1 MTRTPRNLA
10 PRSRWLARA
19 ATLGMLVGLLGA
31 ASCGDVVRQG
41 RGSTYLILD
50 ELAGASGADS
60 SPTFATVMQSD
71 VVTKGSVFEDPGRV
85 RVRLAFKD
93 VTGPTEPTSNQ
104 AITINR
110 YRVVYRRAD
119 GRNTQGVD
127 VPYAFD
133 GGVTFTVAN
142 AQTPSVATFSIV
154 RAQAKLESPLVKLA
168 GGGGALL
175 ISAIAE
181 VTFFG
186 RDQTGNDV
194 SVTGTISINFA
205 DWADPLAETPA
216 S

>member
-1 MTRTPRNLA
+1 MSKLDDKKVAAIKGPDAGKSVMRVRDGLA
-10 PRSRWLARA
+10 DGLWLR
-19 ATLGMLVGLLGA
+19 
-31 ASCGDVVRQG
+31 
-41 RGSTYLILD
+41 
-50 ELAGASGADS
+50 
-60 SPTFATVMQSD
+60 
-71 VVTKGSVFEDPGRV
+71 VTKH
-85 RVRLAFKD
+85 K
-93 VTGPTEPTSNQ
+93 
-104 AITINR
+104 
-110 YRVVYRRAD
+110 
-119 GRNTQGVD
+119 NTQGVD

-154 RAQAKLESPLVKLA
+154 RAQAKLESPLLNLA
-168 GGGGALL
+168 GQGGALL

-205 DWADPLAETPA
+205 DWADPT

>member
-1 MTRTPRNLA
+1 MTRTPRNFA

-41 RGSTYLILD
+41 RGSTYLIVD
-50 ELAGASGADS
+50 ELAGARGGDS
-60 SPTFATVMQSD
+60 SPTFETVMQSD
-71 VVTKGSVFEDPGRV
+71 VQTKGGVFEDPGRI
-85 RVRLAFKD
+85 RVRLGLKD
-93 VTGPTEPTSNQ
+93 ITGPTEPTSNQ
-104 AITINR
+104 AITITR

-133 GGVTFTVAN
+133 GGVTFTVSN
-142 AQTPSVATFSIV
+142 AQTPSAATFTIV
-154 RAQAKLESPLVKLA
+154 RAQAKLESPLLNLV
-168 GGGGALL
+168 GVGGAGV
-175 ISAIAE
+175 ISTLAD

-205 DWADPLAETPA
+205 DWADPE
-216 S
+216 